1 MYRPPDQT
9 NFLYHFES
17 VLGNI
22 RSDAEMIM
30 LGDFNINF
38 KDKNNGL
45 LKKYAEVLNMF
56 GLKQL
61 INSPTRVTRKSS
73 TIIDHV
79 LCNTSNKICNYGTIV
94 VGLSDHFLFF
104 CTRKVTRGQ
113 INEHNTVEIRCMKN
127 YSIDTFVDKLCNADW
142 SSVLQ
147 CSGCK

>member
-9 NFLYHFES
+9 NFLYRFES

-45 LKKYAEVLNMF
+45 LKKYSEVLNMF

-61 INSPTRVTRKSS
+61 INSPTRVTQKSS
-73 TIIDHV
+73 TIV
-79 LCNTSNKICNYGTIV
+79 KRYSKRYLKSAPLV
-94 VGLSDHFLFF
+94 SDF
-104 CTRKVTRGQ
+104 
-113 INEHNTVEIRCMKN
+113 
-127 YSIDTFVDKLCNADW
+127 
-142 SSVLQ
+142 
-147 CSGCK
+147 